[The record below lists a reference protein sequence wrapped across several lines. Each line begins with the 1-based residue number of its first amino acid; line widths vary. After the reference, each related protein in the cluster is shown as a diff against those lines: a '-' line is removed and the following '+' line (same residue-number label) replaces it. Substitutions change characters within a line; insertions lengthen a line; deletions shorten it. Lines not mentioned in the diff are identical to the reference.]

1 MTYKYDKKKYFIT
14 ITLTSIFIVFLLI
27 YAVIKNIF
35 SFGVNIYT
43 FIILAS
49 CYELFNIYIAGV
61 KPSEIELNNNSFIL
75 RGFRKE
81 DVYEIQDLK
90 YMMTK
95 ELANKKIYLRLNNYS
110 LFKGRYWID
119 TKSYENSENLYLNI
133 MELERLICPNQLKY
147 NHRNKKIK
155 VRDNQ

>member
-14 ITLTSIFIVFLLI
+14 VTLTSIFILLLLV
-27 YAVIKNIF
+27 YAVIKNILNF
-35 SFGVNIYT
+35 NINIYT

-61 KPSEIELNNNSFIL
+61 KPLEIELDSHKLVL
-75 RGFRKE
+75 RGYRKE
-81 DVYEIQDLK
+81 DIYEIQDLK

-95 ELANKKIYLRLNNYS
+95 ELANRKLYLRINKYS

-119 TKSYENSENLYLNI
+119 TKSYENSDNLYLNI

-147 NHRNKKIK
+147 NLRNRKIK
-155 VRDNQ
+155 ENQ

>member
-1 MTYKYDKKKYFIT
+1 MTYKYNKKKYFIT
-14 ITLTSIFIVFLLI
+14 VTLTSIFIIFLLI

-35 SFGVNIYT
+35 NFSINIYT

-61 KPSEIELNNNSFIL
+61 KPLEIDLDSHRFIL
-75 RGFRKE
+75 RGYRKE
-81 DVYEIQDLK
+81 DIYEIQDLK

-95 ELANKKIYLRLNNYS
+95 ELANKKLYLRINQYS
-110 LFKGRYWID
+110 LFRGRYWID

-147 NHRNKKIK
+147 NHRNRK
-155 VRDNQ
+155 VKGNQ

>member
-14 ITLTSIFIVFLLI
+14 VTLTSIFIIFLLI
-27 YAVIKNIF
+27 YAVIKNILNF
-35 SFGVNIYT
+35 NVNIYT

-61 KPSEIELNNNSFIL
+61 KPLEIELDNQRLVL
-75 RGFRKE
+75 RGYRKE
-81 DVYEIQDLK
+81 DIYEIQDLK

-95 ELANKKIYLRLNNYS
+95 ELANRRLYLRINNYS
-110 LFKGRYWID
+110 LFRGRYWID

-147 NHRNKKIK
+147 NHRNRK
-155 VRDNQ
+155 VKGNQ

>member
-1 MTYKYDKKKYFIT
+1 MTYKYNKKKYFIT
-14 ITLTSIFIVFLLI
+14 VTLTSIFIIFLLI

-35 SFGVNIYT
+35 DFNINIYT

-61 KPSEIELNNNSFIL
+61 RPLEIELDSQKL
-75 RGFRKE
+75 VMKGYHKE

-95 ELANKKIYLRLNNYS
+95 ELANKRLYLRINKYS

-147 NHRNKKIK
+147 NYRNRK
-155 VRDNQ
+155 VKGNQ

>member
-1 MTYKYDKKKYFIT
+1 MIYKYDKKKYFIT
-14 ITLTSIFIVFLLI
+14 VTLTSIFIVLLLI
-27 YAVIKNIF
+27 YAVIKNILDF
-35 SFGVNIYT
+35 NINIYT

-61 KPSEIELNNNSFIL
+61 KPLEIDLDSHRFIL
-75 RGFRKE
+75 RGYRKE
-81 DVYEIQDLK
+81 DIYEIQDLK

-95 ELANKKIYLRLNNYS
+95 ELANKKLYLRINQYS
-110 LFKGRYWID
+110 LFRGRYWID

-147 NHRNKKIK
+147 NHRNRK
-155 VRDNQ
+155 VKGNQ

>member
-1 MTYKYDKKKYFIT
+1 MTYKYNKKKYFIT
-14 ITLTSIFIVFLLI
+14 VTITSVFIIFLLI
-27 YAVIKNIF
+27 YAVIKNLY

-61 KPSEIELNNNSFIL
+61 KPLEIVLDSNSLIL
-75 RGFRKE
+75 RGFHKE
-81 DVYEIQDLK
+81 DIYEIQDLK

-95 ELANKKIYLRLNNYS
+95 ELANKKFYLRINNYS

-119 TKSYENSENLYLNI
+119 TKSYENNEDMYMKI
-133 MELERLICPNQLKY
+133 MELERFVCPNQLKY
-147 NHRNKKIK
+147 NHRNRK
-155 VRDNQ
+155 VKENQ

>member
-1 MTYKYDKKKYFIT
+1 MTYKYNKKKYFIT
-14 ITLTSIFIVFLLI
+14 VTLTSIFMI

-35 SFGVNIYT
+35 DFNINIYT

-61 KPSEIELNNNSFIL
+61 KPLEIELDSQKL
-75 RGFRKE
+75 VMKGYHKE

-95 ELANKKIYLRLNNYS
+95 ELANKRLYLRINKYS
-110 LFKGRYWID
+110 LFKGRYWLD
-119 TKSYENSENLYLNI
+119 TKSYENSENLYMNI

-147 NHRNKKIK
+147 NHRRRRVKE
-155 VRDNQ
+155 NQ

>member
-1 MTYKYDKKKYFIT
+1 MTYKYNKKKYFIT
-14 ITLTSIFIVFLLI
+14 VTLTSIFIIFLLI

-35 SFGVNIYT
+35 NFSINIYT

-61 KPSEIELNNNSFIL
+61 KPLEIELDSQRLIL
-75 RGFRKE
+75 KGYRKE
-81 DVYEIQDLK
+81 DIYEIQDLK

-95 ELANKKIYLRLNNYS
+95 ELANKRLYLRVNNYS

-147 NHRNKKIK
+147 NHRNRRVKEN
-155 VRDNQ
+155 R

>member
-14 ITLTSIFIVFLLI
+14 VTLTSIFIVFLLI
-27 YAVIKNIF
+27 YAVIKNILNF
-35 SFGVNIYT
+35 NVNIYT
-43 FIILAS
+43 IIILAS

-61 KPSEIELNNNSFIL
+61 KPLEIELDNQRLVL
-75 RGFRKE
+75 RGYRKE
-81 DVYEIQDLK
+81 DIYEIQDLK

-95 ELANKKIYLRLNNYS
+95 ELANKRLYLRINKYS
-110 LFKGRYWID
+110 LLKGRYWLD

-147 NHRNKKIK
+147 NHRSRRVKEN
-155 VRDNQ
+155 R